1 MPQSTKRREG
11 RQSRSWRGWQREQR
25 DDLTLSEA
33 RHVLWKWRAVVAGC
47 TILFLAIA
55 LLYVLSQDPVYT
67 AEATLS
73 VRSQEEIGPTT
84 GNFDEILSGLQDPA
98 ATSRDRFT
106 EEAAERADWEDGQ
119 DDFNERLEWEP
130 VNEEEVRV
138 RFSASTPEE
147 AARAANAYAEVF
159 VERVRELEGRPV
171 GGSIAV
177 DAGIERVAEPPERR
191 SDREVFLAAVAAG
204 VGGLLVGGIVA
215 LFLES
220 RARRWSGSIDAER
233 TLRAPVLAVIP
244 DYSDGFPDLSPP
256 ESEARGKPGDGLLS
270 GEGRRE

>member
-33 RHVLWKWRAVVAGC
+33 RHVLWKRRAVVAGC

-55 LLYVLSQDPVYT
+55 LLYVLSHDPVYT

-73 VRSQEEIGPTT
+73 VRSQEEIGPT

-98 ATSRDRFT
+98 ATSRGRFT
-106 EEAAERADWEDGQ
+106 EEAAERAEWEDGQ

-130 VNEEEVRV
+130 VNDEEVRV

-171 GGSIAV
+171 GGSVAV
-177 DAGIERVAEPPERR
+177 DAGIERFAEPPERR
-191 SDREVFLAAVAAG
+191 SDREVFLTAVAAG
-204 VGGLLVGGIVA
+204 VGGLLVGGIAA

-244 DYSDGFPDLSPP
+244 DYSDGFPNLSPP

>member
-1 MPQSTKRREG
+1 MPQSTKRREV

-33 RHVLWKWRAVVAGC
+33 RHVLWKRRAVVAGC

-73 VRSQEEIGPTT
+73 VRSQEEIGPT

-98 ATSRDRFT
+98 ATSRGRFT
-106 EEAAERADWEDGQ
+106 EEAAERAEWEDGQ

-130 VNEEEVRV
+130 VNDEEVRV

-171 GGSIAV
+171 GGSVAV

-204 VGGLLVGGIVA
+204 VGGLLVGGIAA

-256 ESEARGKPGDGLLS
+256 ESKARGKPGDGLLS

>member
-11 RQSRSWRGWQREQR
+11 RQSRSWRGWQREPR

-33 RHVLWKWRAVVAGC
+33 RHVLWKRRAVVAGC

-98 ATSRDRFT
+98 ATSRGRFT

-191 SDREVFLAAVAAG
+191 SDQGVFLAAVAAG
-204 VGGLLVGGIVA
+204 VGGLLVGGIAA

-244 DYSDGFPDLSPP
+244 DYSDGFLDLSPP

>member
-1 MPQSTKRREG
+1 MPRSTKRGEG

-33 RHVLWKWRAVVAGC
+33 RHVLWRRRAVVGGC
-47 TILFLAIA
+47 TLLFLAIA

-73 VRSQEEIGPTT
+73 VRSQEEIGPTAS
-84 GNFDEILSGLQDPA
+84 FDEILSGLQDPA
-98 ATSRDRFT
+98 SSRGRLT
-106 EEAAERADWEDGQ
+106 EEAAERAGWEDGQ
-119 DDFNERLEWEP
+119 ADFNDRLDWEP
-130 VNEEEVRV
+130 VNDEEVRV

-171 GGSIAV
+171 GGSVAV
-177 DAGIERVAEPPERR
+177 DAEVERVAEPPERR
-191 SDREVFLAAVAAG
+191 SDRGVLLAAVAAG
-204 VGGLLVGGIVA
+204 VGGLLIGGIAA

-220 RARRWSGSIDAER
+220 RAHRWSGSIDAER

-244 DYSDGFPDLSPP
+244 DYSDELPDLSPP
-256 ESEARGKPGDGLLS
+256 ESEARGKPGDELLR
-270 GEGRRE
+270 GEGRRG

>member
-11 RQSRSWRGWQREQR
+11 RQSRSWRGWQREPR

-33 RHVLWKWRAVVAGC
+33 RHVLWKRRAVVAGC

-98 ATSRDRFT
+98 ATSRGRFT

-177 DAGIERVAEPPERR
+177 DAGIEKVAEPPERR

-244 DYSDGFPDLSPP
+244 DYSDGFSDLSPP

>member
-33 RHVLWKWRAVVAGC
+33 RHVLWKRRAVVAGC

-98 ATSRDRFT
+98 ATSRGRFT
-106 EEAAERADWEDGQ
+106 EEAAERAGWEDGQ

-191 SDREVFLAAVAAG
+191 SDREVFLAAIAAG

-244 DYSDGFPDLSPP
+244 DYSDGFPDLSPL

>member
-1 MPQSTKRREG
+1 MLPSTRRQRDGLPQG
-11 RQSRSWRGWQREQR
+11 RSSLQGWQREQR

-33 RHVLWKWRAVVAGC
+33 RHVLWKRRTVVVGC
-47 TILFLAIA
+47 TLLFLAVA
-55 LLYVLSQDPVYT
+55 LLYIFSQDPVYT

-73 VRSQEEIGPTT
+73 VRSQEEIGPA

-98 ATSRDRFT
+98 SSSRGRLI
-106 EEAAERADWEDGQ
+106 EEAAERAEWEDGQ
-119 DDFNERLEWEP
+119 DDFNERLEWDL
-130 VNEEEVRV
+130 VNDEEVRV
-138 RFSASTPEE
+138 RFSASQPEE

-171 GGSIAV
+171 GGSVAV
-177 DAGIERVAEPPERR
+177 DAGIERSAEPPERR
-191 SDREVFLAAVAAG
+191 SDWGVFLAAVAAG
-204 VGGLLVGGIVA
+204 VGGLLAGGVVA

-244 DYSDGFPDLSPP
+244 DYSSDPPDRSP
-256 ESEARGKPGDGLLS
+256 SR
-270 GEGRRE
+270 EGGAG

>member
-1 MPQSTKRREG
+1 
-11 RQSRSWRGWQREQR
+11 
-25 DDLTLSEA
+25 
-33 RHVLWKWRAVVAGC
+33 
-47 TILFLAIA
+47 
-55 LLYVLSQDPVYT
+55 
-67 AEATLS
+67 
-73 VRSQEEIGPTT
+73 
-84 GNFDEILSGLQDPA
+84 
-98 ATSRDRFT
+98 
-106 EEAAERADWEDGQ
+106 
-119 DDFNERLEWEP
+119 
-130 VNEEEVRV
+130 VNDEEVRV

-171 GGSIAV
+171 GGSVAV

-204 VGGLLVGGIVA
+204 VGGLLVGGIAA

-244 DYSDGFPDLSPP
+244 DYSYGFPDLSPP
-256 ESEARGKPGDGLLS
+256 ESEAQGKPGDGLLS

>member
-11 RQSRSWRGWQREQR
+11 KQSRSWRGWQREPR

-33 RHVLWKWRAVVAGC
+33 RHVLWKRRAVVAGC

-98 ATSRDRFT
+98 ATSRGRFT

-191 SDREVFLAAVAAG
+191 SDREVFLAAIAAG
-204 VGGLLVGGIVA
+204 VGGLLVGGIAA

>member
-1 MPQSTKRREG
+1 MPQSTRRGEG

-33 RHVLWKWRAVVAGC
+33 RHVLWKRRAVVAGC
-47 TILFLAIA
+47 TLLFLAIA
-55 LLYVLSQDPVYT
+55 LFYVLSQDPVYT

-73 VRSQEEIGPTT
+73 VRSQEEIGPT

-98 ATSRDRFT
+98 AASRGRLT
-106 EEAAERADWEDGQ
+106 EEAAERAGWEDGQ
-119 DDFNERLEWEP
+119 DDFNDRLDWEP
-130 VNEEEVRV
+130 VNDEEVRV
-138 RFSASTPEE
+138 RFSASAPEE

-171 GGSIAV
+171 GGSVAV
-177 DAGIERVAEPPERR
+177 DAGVERVAEPPEYR
-191 SDREVFLAAVAAG
+191 SDRGVVLAAVAAG
-204 VGGLLVGGIVA
+204 VSGLLIGGITA

-220 RARRWSGSIDAER
+220 RAHRWSGSIDVER

-244 DYSDGFPDLSPP
+244 DYSIDAPDLSPP
-256 ESEARGKPGDGLLS
+256 EAEARGKPGDELLS
-270 GEGRRE
+270 GEGRRG

>member
-33 RHVLWKWRAVVAGC
+33 RHVLWKRRAVVAGC

-55 LLYVLSQDPVYT
+55 LLYVLSHDPVYT

-73 VRSQEEIGPTT
+73 VRSQEEIGPT

-98 ATSRDRFT
+98 ATSRGRFT
-106 EEAAERADWEDGQ
+106 EEAAERAEWEDGQ

-130 VNEEEVRV
+130 VNDEEVRV

-171 GGSIAV
+171 GGSVAV

-191 SDREVFLAAVAAG
+191 SDRGVFLAAVAAG
-204 VGGLLVGGIVA
+204 VGGLLVGGIAA

-256 ESEARGKPGDGLLS
+256 ESVAQGKPGDGLLS

>member
-1 MPQSTKRREG
+1 MPQSTKRGEG

-33 RHVLWKWRAVVAGC
+33 RHVLWKRRAVVAGC
-47 TILFLAIA
+47 TLLFLAIA
-55 LLYVLSQDPVYT
+55 LFYVLSQDPVYT

-73 VRSQEEIGPTT
+73 VLSQEEIGPT

-98 ATSRDRFT
+98 SSRGRLT
-106 EEAAERADWEDGQ
+106 EEAAERAGWEDGQ
-119 DDFNERLEWEP
+119 DDFNDRLDWEL
-130 VNEEEVRV
+130 VNDEEVRV

-171 GGSIAV
+171 GGSVAV
-177 DAGIERVAEPPERR
+177 DAGVERVAEPPEYR
-191 SDREVFLAAVAAG
+191 SDRGVVLAAVAAG
-204 VGGLLVGGIVA
+204 VGGLLIGGIAA

-220 RARRWSGSIDAER
+220 RAHRWSGSIDAER

-244 DYSDGFPDLSPP
+244 DYSNDVPDLSPP
-256 ESEARGKPGDGLLS
+256 ESEVRGKPGDELLS
-270 GEGRRE
+270 GEGRRG

>member
-11 RQSRSWRGWQREQR
+11 RQSRSWRGWQREPR

-33 RHVLWKWRAVVAGC
+33 RHVLWKRRAVVAGC

-98 ATSRDRFT
+98 ATSRGRFT
-106 EEAAERADWEDGQ
+106 EEAAERADWENGQ

-191 SDREVFLAAVAAG
+191 SDREVFLAAIAAG
-204 VGGLLVGGIVA
+204 VGGLLVGGIAA

-256 ESEARGKPGDGLLS
+256 ELEARGKPGDRTTQWRGTA
-270 GEGRRE
+270 

>member
-11 RQSRSWRGWQREQR
+11 RQSRSWRGWQREPR

-33 RHVLWKWRAVVAGC
+33 RHVLWKRRAVVAGC

-98 ATSRDRFT
+98 ATSRDGFT
-106 EEAAERADWEDGQ
+106 EEAAERAEWEVGQ

-147 AARAANAYAEVF
+147 AARAANSYAEVF

-191 SDREVFLAAVAAG
+191 SDQGVFLAAVAAG
-204 VGGLLVGGIVA
+204 VGGLLVGGIAA

-256 ESEARGKPGDGLLS
+256 ELEARSKPGDGLLS

>member
-1 MPQSTKRREG
+1 MPQLTKRGEG
-11 RQSRSWRGWQREQR
+11 RQSRSWRGWQREPR

-33 RHVLWKWRAVVAGC
+33 RHVLWKRRAVVAGC

-55 LLYVLSQDPVYT
+55 LLYVLSQDPIYT

-98 ATSRDRFT
+98 ATSRGRFT

-204 VGGLLVGGIVA
+204 VGGLLVGGIAA

-244 DYSDGFPDLSPP
+244 DYSDGFLDLSPP
-256 ESEARGKPGDGLLS
+256 ESEARGKPGDGLFS

>member
-1 MPQSTKRREG
+1 MPQLTKRGEG
-11 RQSRSWRGWQREQR
+11 RQSRSWRGWQREPR

-33 RHVLWKWRAVVAGC
+33 RHVLWKRRAVVAGC

-55 LLYVLSQDPVYT
+55 LLYVLSQDPIYT
-67 AEATLS
+67 ADATLS

-98 ATSRDRFT
+98 ATSRGRFT

-138 RFSASTPEE
+138 RFSASMPEE

-204 VGGLLVGGIVA
+204 VGGLLVGGIAA

-244 DYSDGFPDLSPP
+244 DYSDGFLDLSPP

>member
-1 MPQSTKRREG
+1 MWQG
-11 RQSRSWRGWQREQR
+11 RSPLQGWQREQR

-33 RHVLWKWRAVVAGC
+33 RHVLWKRRAVVAGC
-47 TILFLAIA
+47 TFLFLAVA
-55 LLYVLSQDPVYT
+55 LLYILSQDPVYT

-73 VRSQEEIGPTT
+73 VRSQEEIGPA
-84 GNFDEILSGLQDPA
+84 GSVDEILSGLQDPVA
-98 ATSRDRFT
+98 SRGRLS
-106 EEAAERADWEDGQ
+106 EEAAQRARWEDGQ
-119 DDFNERLEWEP
+119 EDFNERLEWDP

-171 GGSIAV
+171 GGSVAV
-177 DAGIERVAEPPERR
+177 DAEVERSAEPPERR
-191 SDREVFLAAVAAG
+191 SDWGVFLAAVAAG
-204 VGGLLVGGIVA
+204 VGGLLAGGIVA

-244 DYSDGFPDLSPP
+244 DYSGNPPDRSPP
-256 ESEARGKPGDGLLS
+256 RDG
-270 GEGRRE
+270 GAG

>member
-11 RQSRSWRGWQREQR
+11 RQSRSWRGWQREPR

-33 RHVLWKWRAVVAGC
+33 RHVLWKRRAVVAGC
-47 TILFLAIA
+47 TILFLGIA

-98 ATSRDRFT
+98 ATSRGRFT

-204 VGGLLVGGIVA
+204 VGGLLVGGIAA